1 MKTLLNKW
9 AAKVPRYSAN
19 NADLFEKFVLRG
31 NVAEHDVRARG
42 LVFSSYYELYIY
54 AFFLGLYYG
63 PSHHEESGDKMTD
76 FGHPIEH
83 WGKKGSKL
91 LRTDYSEIKHYLF
104 AGSVMHAKV
113 DFIELDK
120 GGLSIDDAAT
130 AILRATEAITNS
142 GLLYL
147 RSKLVDKESFG
158 AKPLDFVRL
167 IMEAPVSSNSS
178 VDE

>member
-1 MKTLLNKW
+1 MTLLNKW
-9 AAKVPRYSAN
+9 AAKVPRYSSSY
-19 NADLFEKFVLRG
+19 ADLFEKYALKG
-31 NVAEHDVRARG
+31 NVTERDVRARG
-42 LVFSSYYELYIY
+42 LVFSSYYELYMY

-63 PSHHEESGDKMTD
+63 PSHHEECGDKMTD

-83 WGKKGSKL
+83 WGRKGGKL

-104 AGSVMHAKV
+104 AGSVIHAKV

-158 AKPLDFVRL
+158 AKPLDFVSL
-167 IMEAPVSSNSS
+167 IMEAPVSNNSS
-178 VDE
+178 VGE